1 MKIKQNSYLD
11 IDKLKI
17 GDLLYTPELVKDG
30 KKYKCDFNVFKIK
43 EFYINK
49 DKKYVVVTP
58 IKKEDL
64 SEKTL

>member
-30 KKYKCDFNVFKIK
+30 KILMFLKLKTFILIKIK
-43 EFYINK
+43 NMIN
-49 DKKYVVVTP
+49 
-58 IKKEDL
+58 IQL
-64 SEKTL
+64 F